1 MIRSRLSAP
10 AALLSAALSLAASS
24 TVLAQQ
30 PGTTDTEIKFGNIMP
45 YSGPASALSVTGK
58 VVAVYFDMINEKGG
72 VNGRKLNMISLDD
85 GFSPPKTV
93 EATRRL
99 VENDNVAFMFGT
111 MGTAPSSA
119 TAKYL
124 NGAKVLHLFLISSA
138 SKWNEPTTQ
147 PWLMALPWAP
157 NYVEEAGIEVRY
169 ARAKNPNAR
178 FAILYQND
186 DAGKD
191 YLRGV
196 KEALG
201 ADADKTIAMATSFEV
216 ADPTVDSQV
225 LTLANTKADVF
236 LIYSVTPRACAHAIR
251 KAHETGWRPIRFISS
266 GCANK
271 ETVMAPAGLEAAA
284 GIMSVGALKPYSAD
298 STDPDMV
305 GYRDFMKARVPNV
318 DPANFAAGYGY
329 MVAQALV
336 VVLEQCKNDL
346 SRANIMAQA
355 ANLKNVS
362 LSMLLPGITLNTSP
376 TDYRPIKDGYMVEFR
391 DNQLVVISDLLRG
404 GS

>member
-1 MIRSRLSAP
+1 MIRSSQSAP
-10 AALLSAALSLAASS
+10 AALLALIVSLAAS
-24 TVLAQQ
+24 TAAIAQQ
-30 PGTTDTEIKFGNIMP
+30 PGITDTEIKFGNIMP

-58 VVAVYFDMINEKGG
+58 VFAAYFDMINEKGG

-85 GFSPPKTV
+85 AFSPPKTV

-124 NGAKVLHLFLISSA
+124 NGAKVPHLFLISSA
-138 SKWNEPTTQ
+138 SKWNEPATQ

-178 FAILYQND
+178 FAVLYQND

-216 ADPTVDSQV
+216 ADPSVDSQ
-225 LTLANTKADVF
+225 TNTKADVF
-236 LIYSVTPRACAHAIR
+236 LIYSVTPRACAQAIR
-251 KAHETGWRPIRFISS
+251 KAHETGWRPMRFISS

-271 ETVMAPAGLEAAA
+271 DTVMVPAGLEAAA
-284 GIMSVGALKPYSAD
+284 GIMSVVALKPYVSD
-298 STDPDMV
+298 SKDP
-305 GYRDFMKARVPNV
+305 GLIAYAEFMKARLPNV

-336 VVLEQCKNDL
+336 VVLDQCKNDL

-391 DNQLVVISDLLRG
+391 DSQLVVVSEMLRG

>member
-1 MIRSRLSAP
+1 MIRLSKSAP
-10 AALLSAALSLAASS
+10 AIVLTALLSLAAA
-24 TVLAQQ
+24 TAFAQQ
-30 PGTTDTEIKFGNIMP
+30 PGITDTEIKFGNIMP
-45 YSGPASALSVTGK
+45 YSGPASALSVVGK
-58 VVAVYFDMINEKGG
+58 VFTAYFDMVNEKGG
-72 VNGRKLNMISLDD
+72 VNGRKLNMLSLDD
-85 GFSPPKTV
+85 AFSPPKTV

-99 VENDNVAFMFGT
+99 VESDNVAFMFGT

-124 NGAKVLHLFLISSA
+124 NGAEVPHLFLISSA
-138 SKWNEPTTQ
+138 SKWNDPATQ

-157 NYVEEAGIEVRY
+157 NYVEEAGIDIRY
-169 ARAKNPNAR
+169 ARARNPNAR

-191 YLRGV
+191 YLRGAR
-196 KEALG
+196 EALG
-201 ADADKTIAMATSFEV
+201 ADADKAIAMASSFEV
-216 ADPTVDSQV
+216 SDPSVDSQI

-236 LIYSVTPRACAHAIR
+236 LIYSVTPRACAQAIR
-251 KAHETGWRPIRFISS
+251 KAHETGWRPMRFISS

-271 ETVMAPAGLEAAA
+271 DTVMVPAGLEAAA
-284 GIMSVGALKPYSAD
+284 GIMSVVALKPYVPNSNDAGL
-298 STDPDMV
+298 V
-305 GYRDFMKARVPNV
+305 AYADFMKARRPNV

-329 MVAQALV
+329 MVSQALV

-355 ANLKNVS
+355 ANLKGVS

-376 TDYRPIKDGYMVEFR
+376 TDYRPIRDGYMVEFR
-391 DNQLVVISDLLRG
+391 DNQLAVISEMLRG

>member
-1 MIRSRLSAP
+1 MIRSSKFVPAFFFSA
-10 AALLSAALSLAASS
+10 LFSLAAA
-24 TVLAQQ
+24 TTATAQQ
-30 PGTTDTEIKFGNIMP
+30 PGITDTEIKFGNIMP

-58 VVAVYFDMINEKGG
+58 AFAAYFDLVNEKGG

-99 VENDNVAFMFGT
+99 VENDGVAFMFGT

-124 NGAKVLHLFLISSA
+124 NGAKVPHLFLISSA
-138 SKWNEPTTQ
+138 SKWNDPANQ

-157 NYVEEAGIEVRY
+157 NYVEEAGIEVRF
-169 ARAKNPNAR
+169 ARSKNPNAR

-201 ADADKTIAMATSFEV
+201 ADADKAIAMAASFEV
-216 ADPTVDSQV
+216 ADPTVDSQI

-236 LIYSVTPRACAHAIR
+236 LIYSVTPRACAQAIR
-251 KAHETGWRPIRFISS
+251 KAHETGWRPMRFLSS

-271 ETVMAPAGLEAAA
+271 ETVMVPAGLEAAS
-284 GIMSVGALKPYSAD
+284 GIMSVGSLKPYAAD

-305 GYRDFMKARVPNV
+305 AYRDFMKARVPNV

-336 VVLEQCKNDL
+336 VVLDQCKNNL
-346 SRANIMAQA
+346 SRENIMAQA
-355 ANLKNVS
+355 ANLKDVS
-362 LSMLLPGITLNTSP
+362 LPLLMPGVKLNTSP
-376 TDYRPIKDGYMVEFR
+376 KDYRPIKDGYMVEFR
-391 DNQLVVISDLLRG
+391 DSQFNVISELLRG
-404 GS
+404 S

>member
-1 MIRSRLSAP
+1 MIRSSKFVP
-10 AALLSAALSLAASS
+10 AFFSALLSLTAATTAS
-24 TVLAQQ
+24 AQH
-30 PGTTDTEIKFGNIMP
+30 PGITDTEIKFGNIMP

-58 VVAVYFDMINEKGG
+58 AFAAYFDLVNEKGG

-99 VENDNVAFMFGT
+99 VEGDNVAFMFGT

-124 NGAKVLHLFLISSA
+124 NGAKVPHLFLISSA
-138 SKWNEPTTQ
+138 SKWNDPTNQ

-157 NYVEEAGIEVRY
+157 NYVEEAGIEVRF
-169 ARAKNPNAR
+169 ARARNPNAR

-201 ADADKTIAMATSFEV
+201 ADADKVIAMATSFEV

-236 LIYSVTPRACAHAIR
+236 MIYSVTPRACAQAIR
-251 KAHETGWRPIRFISS
+251 KAHEVGWQATRFLAS

-271 ETVMAPAGLEAAA
+271 ATVMVPAGVDA
-284 GIMSVGALKPYSAD
+284 GKG
-298 STDPDMV
+298 
-305 GYRDFMKARVPNV
+305 
-318 DPANFAAGYGY
+318 
-329 MVAQALV
+329 
-336 VVLEQCKNDL
+336 VL
-346 SRANIMAQA
+346 
-355 ANLKNVS
+355 S
-362 LSMLLPGITLNTSP
+362 L
-376 TDYRPIKDGYMVEFR
+376 
-391 DNQLVVISDLLRG
+391 
-404 GS
+404 GSL

>member
-1 MIRSRLSAP
+1 MIRSSKFAP
-10 AALLSAALSLAASS
+10 ALFSALLALGIATTAN
-24 TVLAQQ
+24 AQQ
-30 PGTTDTEIKFGNIMP
+30 PGITDTEIKFGNIMP

-58 VVAVYFDMINEKGG
+58 VFAAYFDLINEKGG

-124 NGAKVLHLFLISSA
+124 NGAKVPHLFLISSA
-138 SKWNEPTTQ
+138 SKWNDPVNQ

-169 ARAKNPNAR
+169 ARSKNPNAR

-191 YLRGV
+191 YLAGV
-196 KEALG
+196 KKALG
-201 ADADKTIAMATSFEV
+201 ADADKVIAMATSFEV
-216 ADPTVDSQV
+216 ADPTIDSQI

-236 LIYSVTPRACAHAIR
+236 LIYSVTPRACAQAIR
-251 KAHETGWRPIRFISS
+251 KAHEVGWRPTRFLAS

-271 ETVMAPAGLEAAA
+271 ATVMVPAGLDA
-284 GIMSVGALKPYSAD
+284 GKGVLSLGSLRPFVAEPKDDPAMSAYI
-298 STDPDMV
+298 
-305 GYRDFMKARVPNV
+305 DFMKKRLPNADV
-318 DPANFAAGYGY
+318 NNVAGLYGY
-329 MVAQALV
+329 TVAEALV
-336 VVLEQCKNDL
+336 LLLKQCKDNL
-346 SRANIMAQA
+346 TRENIMAQA
-355 ANLKNVS
+355 ANLKNVPLS
-362 LSMLLPGITLNTSP
+362 LL
-376 TDYRPIKDGYMVEFR
+376 
-391 DNQLVVISDLLRG
+391 
-404 GS
+404 